1 MSRAPPPQPWG
12 DRALQSTLSGADCA
26 ILHQVASSTSAF
38 MILFT
43 SSSNLVHYLFE
54 GVLAPEP
61 GYVVWGL
68 CLGFIS
74 ALTGRLLSLRL
85 VHKLHH
91 PSLLIFSLGILL
103 LLALV
108 LLIARS
114 AGTPADWT
122 FAPLC
127 GGSS

>member
-1 MSRAPPPQPWG
+1 VIAGLIGLGGGELMAPLLL
-12 DRALQSTLSGADCA
+12 ALGMLP
-26 ILHQVASSTSAF
+26 QVASSTSAF